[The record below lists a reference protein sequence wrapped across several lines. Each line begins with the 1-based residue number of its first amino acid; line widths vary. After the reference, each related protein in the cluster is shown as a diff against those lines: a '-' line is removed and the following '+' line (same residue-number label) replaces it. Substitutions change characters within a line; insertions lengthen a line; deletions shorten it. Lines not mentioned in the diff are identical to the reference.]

1 MHCEVA
7 GWYHGKKEQHSGRD
21 DELASQ
27 TNDLLVIVEEMATL
41 LQEHPSCF
49 LGRHTP
55 DKPLG
60 EMMELRFRNSGVRFG
75 DRRFVEEGVACCSS
89 FRFCLAY

>member
-7 GWYHGKKEQHSGRD
+7 GWYHGKEEQHSGRA

-55 DKPLG
+55 DRPSRRNDG
-60 EMMELRFRNSGVRFG
+60 AQISRLRSALWR
-75 DRRFVEEGVACCSS
+75 
-89 FRFCLAY
+89 